1 MAGVSDGNRAGGG
14 QALGEESLE
23 SFFARTPRVALAFSG
38 GCDSSY
44 LLMAAVAAGCAVGA
58 YCVKTA
64 FQADFELEDA
74 RRVLDEVRTRHP
86 EADVGFRVLE
96 LDILSQDDICANPP
110 DRCYLCKRFILG
122 AVSDAARRDGFDV
135 LVDGTNASDDPARRP
150 GFRALAELGVISPL
164 RRAGMTKDD
173 VRAASRA
180 LGVLTADK
188 PSFSCLATAVAHG
201 EPLTA
206 ASLIRAA
213 RERGVDAGKRP
224 WDAGAGAQDADGTAG
239 KEQTDGR
246 A

>member
-1 MAGVSDGNRAGGG
+1 MTMTEREVGEG
-14 QALGEESLE
+14 QRLHAESLAG
-23 SFFARTPRVALAFSG
+23 FFARSPRLALAFSG

-44 LLMAAVAAGCAVGA
+44 LLEAALDAGCEVGA

-64 FQADFELEDA
+64 FQADFEFDDA
-74 RRVLDEVRTRHP
+74 RLVLDDARAKHPDAKVLFRVLD
-86 EADVGFRVLE
+86 
-96 LDILSQDDICANPP
+96 LDILSQDDVCANPL
-110 DRCYLCKRFILG
+110 DRCYRCKRFILG

-173 VRAASRA
+173 IRAASRA